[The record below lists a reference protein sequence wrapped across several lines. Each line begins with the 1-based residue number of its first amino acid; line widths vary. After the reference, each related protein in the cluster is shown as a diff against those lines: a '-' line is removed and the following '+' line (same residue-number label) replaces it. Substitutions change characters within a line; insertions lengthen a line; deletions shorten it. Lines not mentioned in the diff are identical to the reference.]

1 MSNLFFLFGF
11 VCLNYLDYLFS
22 MASFDICRRTFCVIW
37 WIMVLV
43 EEVVCFPLYP
53 KALQPIIQ
61 VSPLYGSSMNFDV

>member
-1 MSNLFFLFGF
+1 
-11 VCLNYLDYLFS
+11 

-37 WIMVLV
+37 WIMVPVVKRV

-61 VSPLYGSSMNFDV
+61 VSPLYGSSMNCDV